1 MRVDDTDKEDLLVI
15 FKGKGYCMVY
25 RLHRCTHLSWH
36 HDKKNHLFHRDPSGI
51 GGWWHKHNTC
61 TNIVYQCITL
71 SVFFLNPRGQE
82 DQEMVSKISTWMWSK
97 QLGMVLKTQEQNGKG
112 REYLQV
118 LKFEMIIFVVSLTTF
133 SKKAN
138 ILRMKI

>member
-1 MRVDDTDKEDLLVI
+1 MYPSTLAP
-15 FKGKGYCMVY
+15 
-25 RLHRCTHLSWH
+25 WQ
-36 HDKKNHLFHRDPSGI
+36 KNHLFHRDPSGI

-112 REYLQV
+112 RV
-118 LKFEMIIFVVSLTTF
+118 LGGFEIWNDNLCGKSDHVF
-133 SKKAN
+133 
-138 ILRMKI
+138 